1 MTLIR
6 HELKQAWKALLI
18 WTLSIGAFVVI
29 CMFMYPEMK
38 SQMNSISSIFAS
50 MGAFSSAFGL
60 DTLDF
65 GSLKGFYGI
74 ECGNILGIGGALF
87 AALIGIG
94 ALANEEK
101 NGTAEFLLTH
111 PLKRTEIITAKLAS
125 VLLQVLILNLAVWLM
140 AVGSIAVIGEPVPWK
155 EVTLLHTAYFLLQV
169 ELACVCFGI
178 SAFLWR
184 GGIGIGLGLAIAL
197 YFMNIIGNLTS
208 KADVLKYITPFG
220 YADGSEIFSK
230 GALDACKLLIGLAV
244 SVIGVAAAYWKYN
257 KKDILPGFPL
267 FVRIPEQCGWMIGR
281 HHPHALSFRPL
292 TPFPGNPDF
301 RIQHVLRGG
310 AAQQHN
316 HLRPDQPGLH
326 PQVDPASLR
335 LLRRRHPVVRRA
347 AFHNVADIHPVPRQ
361 LNGLQHFRQQ
371 LSCRPDK
378 GKAFLVFCLSGSL
391 SDEHQRGL
399 PVSLPGNLI
408 ENMLAKGTEPALR
421 HLFVKQFPGDFR
433 HCSAPSVKY

>member
-74 ECGNILGIGGALF
+74 E
-87 AALIGIG
+87 ALIGIG

-257 KKDILPGFPL
+257 KKDI
-267 FVRIPEQCGWMIGR
+267 R
-281 HHPHALSFRPL
+281 
-292 TPFPGNPDF
+292 
-301 RIQHVLRGG
+301 
-310 AAQQHN
+310 
-316 HLRPDQPGLH
+316 
-326 PQVDPASLR
+326 
-335 LLRRRHPVVRRA
+335 
-347 AFHNVADIHPVPRQ
+347 
-361 LNGLQHFRQQ
+361 
-371 LSCRPDK
+371 
-378 GKAFLVFCLSGSL
+378 
-391 SDEHQRGL
+391 
-399 PVSLPGNLI
+399 
-408 ENMLAKGTEPALR
+408 
-421 HLFVKQFPGDFR
+421 
-433 HCSAPSVKY
+433 

>member
-74 ECGNILGIGGALF
+74 ECGNILGIGGAR
-87 AALIGIG
+87 
-94 ALANEEK
+94 
-101 NGTAEFLLTH
+101 TAEFLLTH

-257 KKDILPGFPL
+257 KKDI
-267 FVRIPEQCGWMIGR
+267 R
-281 HHPHALSFRPL
+281 
-292 TPFPGNPDF
+292 
-301 RIQHVLRGG
+301 
-310 AAQQHN
+310 
-316 HLRPDQPGLH
+316 
-326 PQVDPASLR
+326 
-335 LLRRRHPVVRRA
+335 
-347 AFHNVADIHPVPRQ
+347 
-361 LNGLQHFRQQ
+361 
-371 LSCRPDK
+371 
-378 GKAFLVFCLSGSL
+378 
-391 SDEHQRGL
+391 
-399 PVSLPGNLI
+399 
-408 ENMLAKGTEPALR
+408 
-421 HLFVKQFPGDFR
+421 
-433 HCSAPSVKY
+433 

>member
-6 HELKQAWKALLI
+6 HELKRGWKALLI
-18 WTLSIGAFVVI
+18 WTLAIGSFIVI
-29 CMFMYPEMK
+29 CLFMYPEMK
-38 SQMNSISSIFAS
+38 GQMDNISSIFSS

-111 PLKRTEIITAKLAS
+111 PLSRSGIVTAKLVS
-125 VLLQVLILNLAVWLM
+125 VLIQVLILNVSVWLM
-140 AVGSIAVIGEPVPWK
+140 AVGSIAAIGEPVPWK

-178 SAFLWR
+178 SAFLWK

-197 YFMNIIGNLTS
+197 YFMNIIANLTS

-230 GALDACKLLIGLAV
+230 GALDTCKLLVGLAFTAV
-244 SVIGVAAAYWKYN
+244 GVALAYWKYN
-257 KKDILPGFPL
+257 QKDI
-267 FVRIPEQCGWMIGR
+267 R
-281 HHPHALSFRPL
+281 
-292 TPFPGNPDF
+292 
-301 RIQHVLRGG
+301 
-310 AAQQHN
+310 
-316 HLRPDQPGLH
+316 
-326 PQVDPASLR
+326 
-335 LLRRRHPVVRRA
+335 
-347 AFHNVADIHPVPRQ
+347 
-361 LNGLQHFRQQ
+361 
-371 LSCRPDK
+371 
-378 GKAFLVFCLSGSL
+378 
-391 SDEHQRGL
+391 
-399 PVSLPGNLI
+399 
-408 ENMLAKGTEPALR
+408 
-421 HLFVKQFPGDFR
+421 
-433 HCSAPSVKY
+433 